1 MLYPLAHQ
9 CGFVRV
15 VSYGQTGSQFLSF
28 LLNNSSEKPVLM
40 LSGSKC
46 MNLKGQVRTPQ
57 MRYIPAVDDAGIWQF
72 VPGDRLVPVSVAHVM
87 AKEKN

>member
-9 CGFVRV
+9 CGSIRTN
-15 VSYGQTGSQFLSF
+15 SSQFLSF
-28 LLNNSSEKPVLM
+28 FLITFLLSNSFEKPVLM

-46 MNLKGQVRTPQ
+46 MNLNGQVRTPQ

-72 VPGDRLVPVSVAHVM
+72 VPGDRMVPVPVAHVM